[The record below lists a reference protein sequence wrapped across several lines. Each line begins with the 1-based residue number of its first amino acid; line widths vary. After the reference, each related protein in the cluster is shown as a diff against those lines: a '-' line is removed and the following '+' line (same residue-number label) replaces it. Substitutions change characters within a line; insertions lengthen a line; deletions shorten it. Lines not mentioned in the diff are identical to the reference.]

1 MCQIISTLRLGE
13 NSRPLTISTAEAEEE
28 EIYKVEFFA
37 AVIAIEERQRHCCRR
52 LRLCSPAPTALFYRR
67 GGRGRRDALTLFFR
81 RGYFASR
88 RESRGERGEGG
99 RALLGRQKFA
109 APKVLYL

>member
-13 NSRPLTISTAEAEEE
+13 NSLPPTISTAEAEEE

-52 LRLCSPAPTALFYRR
+52 LRL
-67 GGRGRRDALTLFFR
+67 GGLLLRLRLSSIA
-81 RGYFASR
+81 A
-88 RESRGERGEGG
+88 EEGEEGM
-99 RALLGRQKFA
+99 L
-109 APKVLYL
+109 

>member
-1 MCQIISTLRLGE
+1 MCQIISTLRPGE
-13 NSRPLTISTAEAEEE
+13 NSLPPTISTAEAEEE

-37 AVIAIEERQRHCCRR
+37 AVISIEERLRHCCHC
-52 LRLCSPAPTALFYRR
+52 LRLGCSCAYRPLFYRR

-88 RESRGERGEGG
+88 RESGGGGEGG
-99 RALLGRQKFA
+99 EGTLGTS
-109 APKVLYL
+109 KVRRS

>member
-13 NSRPLTISTAEAEEE
+13 NSLPPTISTAEAEEE

-52 LRLCSPAPTALFYRR
+52 LRLCSLLRLRLSSIAA
-67 GGRGRRDALTLFFR
+67 
-81 RGYFASR
+81 
-88 RESRGERGEGG
+88 EEGEEGM
-99 RALLGRQKFA
+99 L
-109 APKVLYL
+109 

>member
-13 NSRPLTISTAEAEEE
+13 NSLPPTISTAEAEEE

-37 AVIAIEERQRHCCRR
+37 AVISIEERQRHCCRSSAFA
-52 LRLCSPAPTALFYRR
+52 CAPAPTALFYRR

-88 RESRGERGEGG
+88 RESGGERGEGG
-99 RALLGRQKFA
+99 EGTLGTA
-109 APKVLYL
+109 KVRRS